1 MIWVIASNAEPMLSN
16 MYDTNIREAAFAG
29 KFYPGKK
36 AELEMLI
43 QSIFNSEHELIDVSL
58 SEKRLIG
65 AVVPHAGYVYSG
77 YQAVHVF
84 ELLKISKQKIDTFV
98 IVNPNHTGAGQG
110 NYNLCSA
117 SEWATPL
124 GNVPADVELMNEL
137 GIDYYD
143 TAHLN
148 EHSGEVLLPMLQFFV
163 PTPFK
168 IVMITMN
175 RQTNESAS
183 TLAQKIFKSI
193 EKLQRNVVLLA
204 SSDFSHFETPEIG
217 FEKDQLVIDQIIAM
231 NTQKIY
237 DEVQKHKVSVCGFGP
252 VMTLIEYAK
261 LCAKAPNMKL
271 LKRGHSGEVYPS
283 TKVVDYVSFL
293 CYE

>member
-1 MIWVIASNAEPMLSN
+1 
-16 MYDTNIREAAFAG
+16 MYDTNIRDAAFAG
-29 KFYPGKK
+29 TFYPGNKT
-36 AELEMLI
+36 ELEKLI
-43 QSIFNSEHELIDVSL
+43 QNILNSELELIDVSL
-58 SEKRLIG
+58 AEKRFLG

-84 ELLKISKQKIDTFV
+84 ELLKLSNQAIDTFV

-110 NYNLCSA
+110 NYNLCRA
-117 SEWATPL
+117 AEWATPL
-124 GNVPADVELMNEL
+124 GNITADIELMNEL
-137 GIDYYD
+137 NIDYYD
-143 TAHLN
+143 AAHLN
-148 EHSGEVLLPMLQFFV
+148 EHSGEVQLPMLQFFV

-175 RQTNESAS
+175 HQTPEAAS
-183 TLAQKIFKSI
+183 ELAQKIFNSI
-193 EKLQRNVVLLA
+193 TKLQRNVILLA

-217 FEKDQLVIDQIIAM
+217 FQKDQHVIDQIVAM
-231 NTQKIY
+231 NTHKIY

-261 LCAKAPNMKL
+261 ICAKTPRMKL